1 LEAIKGSGAGGFN
14 EKQAAVW
21 KYVDALTESV
31 QVPDE
36 VFSEVKK
43 FFSEVKKFFSEVKKF
58 FSEVKKF
65 FSDLG
70 MLELMASIAG
80 FNTVTRIVVG
90 LDAGELNGKSL

>member
-14 EKQAAVW
+14 EKQAVVW
-21 KYVDALTESV
+21 KYVDALTGSV

-43 FFSEVKKFFSEVKKF
+43 FFS
-58 FSEVKKF
+58 
-65 FSDLG
+65 DLE
-70 MLELMASIAG
+70 MLELTASIAG

-90 LDAGELNGKSL
+90 LDVDELNGKSL